1 MNTEIRPNVNM
12 LTWAI
17 NRAGYEL
24 REFTARFPNVQEWL
38 TGSKSPTLKQLEDF
52 SHRVHLPFG
61 YLFLDQP
68 PQEALSFPFFR
79 TGGGHTQNVSL
90 NVYDTILLIQK
101 RQDWLIE
108 YLTDNEFAPLSFVG
122 SATDQSDPL
131 IIVQSIRQTLGLEP
145 AWASQKRNWAEA
157 LEHLTAKA
165 ENAGIMMVFNGVVE
179 NNNHRPIEVEECRGF
194 VLVDPYAPF
203 MFVNAADGKAA
214 QMFTIAHE
222 LAHIWIGKSAGF
234 DMQQLLP
241 ANDPLEKLCDQVA
254 AEFLVPAESFL
265 QLWNKHPN
273 IAAMAR
279 YFKVSHIVLARRALD
294 MGKITKAAFFQ
305 WYQQYQADVKV
316 KKESTAGGG
325 DFYATQKKRLG
336 LRYAAFVDR
345 AVREKQLLYREAY
358 QLTGL
363 KGDTYQNF
371 VTKHFKADDAA
382 YR

>member
-1 MNTEIRPNVNM
+1 MNTEVRPNINM

-24 REFTARFPNVQEWL
+24 REFTVRFPKVQEWL
-38 TGSKSPTLKQLEDF
+38 TGSTSPTLKQLEDF

-68 PQEALSFPFFR
+68 PQEGLSFPFFR
-79 TGGGHTQNVSL
+79 TGGKQTDNVGL
-90 NVYDTILLIQK
+90 NIYDTILLIQK
-101 RQDWLIE
+101 RQDWLVE

-122 SATDQSDPL
+122 SYAGRTDPMNIVSDMRR
-131 IIVQSIRQTLGLEP
+131 ILGLEP
-145 AWASQKRNWAEA
+145 NWASRQRNWTDA
-157 LEHLTAKA
+157 LEYLSVKV
-165 ENAGIMMVFNGVVE
+165 ESAGIMMVFNSVVE

-194 VLVDPYAPF
+194 VLVDRYAPF
-203 MFVNAADGKAA
+203 MFINAADGKAA

-234 DMQQLLP
+234 DMQRLLP

-254 AEFLVPAESFL
+254 AEFLVPTESFL
-265 QLWNKHPN
+265 QLWATHPN
-273 IAAMAR
+273 ISTMAR
-279 YFKVSHIVLARRALD
+279 YFKVSPIVLARRALD
-294 MGKITKAAFFQ
+294 TGKITEPIFFQ
-305 WYQQYQADVKV
+305 WYQQYQAELKA
-316 KKESTAGGG
+316 KKESNAGGG

-345 AVREKQLLYREAY
+345 AVREKQLLYRDAY
-358 QLTGL
+358 RLTGL

-371 VTKHFKADDAA
+371 VTKHF
-382 YR
+382 